1 MNPVTPSPVPSP
13 NEPSRFATAAAV
25 IDFYQLLFQ
34 ADDKRSKQRAITK
47 GLIDGNPP
55 YNTALLFEEGQGGR
69 CNVNFREAESYV
81 NKAVAA
87 FYDLSSEAPTLTTV
101 KATKGDPNKRTEW
114 STTMTELYS
123 VLERGDSSQDFRK
136 QISQHEMV
144 VFGTGP
150 LFWENPL
157 DWRPTAIRSGQLLVP
172 DKSSSDIQTW
182 ETCAIQ
188 HDYTVSKLYEFI
200 ENEDAASQVGWRVG
214 SVKKTIQT
222 SAPKSKS
229 SGSTQSWE
237 EIQQCLRNNDILTTA
252 QSNCAKCAH
261 VLFKEKDKSISR
273 IIVDLDNRDGILYYR
288 KSEYKNWK
296 QALAVMYYDRGD
308 GGHHS
313 IKGLAIK
320 MYGAIEIKNRLKC
333 TTVDAGVIRSQLLLL
348 PKDQA
353 SAQNTQI
360 IPRGSYSILP
370 PNNEVVQQNLAGVLD
385 APLAVD
391 SLLDTT
397 ITANL
402 SQYRQSMEKDG
413 NPRTATEIQAIVGQQ
428 SSLGKTQLIRYYQQ
442 TDDVAAEQ
450 YRRVVNNTY
459 TEDSGHEHWDLAI
472 AYMKGCKEAGI
483 PLDVVKTACAKATR
497 VVGQGNPFMR
507 IQTLT
512 DLLGAVGMLPEGGR
526 KNLIDDWVAAKV
538 GQENVRRY
546 NPSEISGYEQDQVA
560 WAVMENGM
568 FKDGMMP
575 MVTGSQNHLI
585 HARQHITD
593 GAQAVESLNENPNAG
608 AEVGA
613 YLQVLLPHTGQHL
626 QAMQSDVTR
635 KAAMQGLI
643 SQFNQLAEVANGIIQ
658 SVGQGAAGGGSPQAG
673 GPSSEEQMKIMA
685 FQAEQAR
692 KDKALEEDI
701 RRKGEKLQHTLA
713 ISDAKTAHAMVT
725 KPVVR

>member
-1 MNPVTPSPVPSP
+1 MNAPSPVPSP
-13 NEPSRFATAAAV
+13 NEPSRFANAAAV
-25 IDFYQLLFQ
+25 IEFYDLLFK

-87 FYDLSSEAPTLTTV
+87 FYDLSSEAPTLTTI
-101 KATKGDPNKRTEW
+101 KATTGDPNKRVEW
-114 STTMTELYS
+114 SNCMTEKFS
-123 VLERGDSSQDFRK
+123 VLEKGDSSQDFRK

-157 DWRPTAIRSGQLLVP
+157 DWRPTAIRSGQLYVP
-172 DKSSSDIQTW
+172 DKASSDIQTW

-188 HDYTVSKLYEFI
+188 QDYSVSKLFEFI
-200 ENEDAASQVGWRVG
+200 EHEDAATQVGWNVG
-214 SVKKTIQT
+214 AVKKSIKDSTPINKKTGT
-222 SAPKSKS
+222 S
-229 SGSTQSWE
+229 QSWE
-237 EIQQCLRNNDILTTA
+237 EIQQCLRNNDILQTA
-252 QSNCAKCAH
+252 QSNAAKCAH

-273 IIVDLDNRDGILYYR
+273 IIVDLNNKDGILFHR

-296 QALAVMYYDRGD
+296 QALSAMYYDRGD

-320 MYGAIEIKNRLKC
+320 MYGAIEIKNRLKNMS
-333 TTVDAGVIRSQLLLL
+333 VDAGVLRTKLLLI
-348 PKDQA
+348 PKDSA
-353 SAQNTQI
+353 AAQNMQI
-360 IPRGSYSILP
+360 LPRGDSAILP
-370 PNNEVVQQNLAGVLD
+370 PNSEVVQQNLAGVLD
-385 APLAVD
+385 APLAID
-391 SLLDTT
+391 QLLDTT

-413 NPRTATEIQAIVGQQ
+413 NPRTATEIEAIIGQQ
-428 SSLGKTQLIRYYQQ
+428 SSLGKTQLTRYYQQ
-442 TDDVAAEQ
+442 MDDVAAEQ

-459 TEDSGHEHWDLAI
+459 TENSGHEHWDLAL
-472 AYMKGCKEAGI
+472 AYMKDCREAGV
-483 PLDVVKTACAKATR
+483 PLEVIKSAKAMATR

-538 GQENVRRY
+538 GQENVKRY

-568 FKDGMMP
+568 FKDGLMP
-575 MVTGSQNHLI
+575 LVTGSQSHLI

-593 GAQAVESLNENPNAG
+593 GASAVGSLEENPGAI
-608 AEVGA
+608 AEVAA
-613 YLQVLLPHTGQHL
+613 YLQVLLPHAGQHM
-626 QAMQSDVTR
+626 QAMQQDPTR
-635 KAAMQGLI
+635 KAAMQSLI
-643 SQFNQLAEVANGIIQ
+643 GQFNQLAQVANDLI
-658 SVGQGAAGGGSPQAG
+658 QGAAQQQGGQSQGQAQG
-673 GPSSEEQMKIMA
+673 GPSEEQLKMVE

-692 KDKALEEDI
+692 KDKALEEDL
-701 RRKGEKLQHTLA
+701 RRKDAKLQHTLA
-713 ISDAKTAHAMVT
+713 ISDAKTAHSLAT
-725 KPVVR
+725 KPAAQA